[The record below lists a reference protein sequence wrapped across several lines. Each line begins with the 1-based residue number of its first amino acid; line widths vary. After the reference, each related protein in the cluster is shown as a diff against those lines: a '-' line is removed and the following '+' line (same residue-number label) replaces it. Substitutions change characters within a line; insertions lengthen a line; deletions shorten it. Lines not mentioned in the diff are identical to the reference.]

1 MGTKR
6 YVVREGFNFRVRDE
20 KGNEKVYSEGD
31 LVTLEQSEGD
41 AQHQLEYADDKDRA
55 AALKAENEARSNA
68 QAVQAQANGID
79 VIALGNAIAQGI
91 VQAQAAAQKPAGG
104 SN

>member
-6 YVVREGFNFRVRDE
+6 YEVRAGFNFRVRDE

-31 LVTLEQSEGD
+31 IVTLEQSEGD
-41 AQHQLEYADDKDRA
+41 AQHQLQYADDKDRA

-68 QAVQAQANGID
+68 QAVQAQASGID